1 MLIEKK
7 KKNIISQNFKNF
19 IKNFLKKIFL
29 KGYPVVKKILVII
42 LLKIKFYRFVIK
54 CLIIKIQYPLYWRLP
69 LKHVYGLKLLI
80 NFTKICEEK
89 KIISFLTCGCLLGAV
104 RQKSFAGRPT
114 DIDVG
119 IIDAKKKNL
128 NNLISK
134 FEKLS
139 NPTSVKKFL
148 HKKKIEKI
156 QFYYD
161 YIIFDINIFFIK
173 NKKFWFN
180 RYEYKT
186 KGNDRN
192 QYIVFN
198 LRDLKKLKKTKVYN
212 ENFSIPHNSTQYL
225 KKKYGNTWKTPD
237 KKQFVWR

>member
-1 MLIEKK
+1 M
-7 KKNIISQNFKNF
+7 Q
-19 IKNFLKKIFL
+19 
-29 KGYPVVKKILVII
+29 
-42 LLKIKFYRFVIK
+42 
-54 CLIIKIQYPLYWRLP
+54 
-69 LKHVYGLKLLI
+69 
-80 NFTKICEEK
+80 
-89 KIISFLTCGCLLGAV
+89 
-104 RQKSFAGRPT
+104 
-114 DIDVG
+114 
-119 IIDAKKKNL
+119 KKKNL

-212 ENFSIPHNSTQYL
+212 ENFSIPHNSTQY
-225 KKKYGNTWKTPD
+225 
-237 KKQFVWR
+237 